1 MKCSVHPVK
10 CLYRRQDMS
19 ENVEAKKGIC
29 MLKVFLVEDESV
41 VREGLRDNI
50 PWQQYGY
57 KFVGEAS
64 DGEMALPMI
73 QKTQPDVLLTDIKM
87 PFMDGLSLSR
97 IVHQEFPDMKIIII
111 SGYDDFEYAR
121 QAISVGVEQYL
132 LKPITRANLQ
142 KVLTELKAK
151 IESEQEQKNYQEKFQ
166 NETREYEQ
174 FSRTNFFMKVFE
186 GRMPVQEIYE
196 EAAKLSLR
204 LNAPCYNLMMFSL
217 LEKRE
222 GANAGF
228 ESEEFARKREEL
240 LHYFVR
246 YPEYIVFRWN
256 INTYGV
262 LMQGSAVQMPDMAD
276 RCLENVERI
285 CQPVEDIF
293 DWYAAVGEPV
303 ERLSMLA
310 ECYSNVNHYFAYR
323 FLVPNEHIFTKEVT
337 DSYMP
342 REEGGRI
349 GDIDCSKVDQELI
362 KDFLLKGSRDEIADF
377 VDSYLLSIQEA
388 LKSRLFQNY
397 LVFHIHFV
405 TMSYVEE
412 IGCDKKELLELLGE
426 EQIQE
431 VNLTLE
437 ELSPYIQNILEKA
450 MELRDRESDNQS
462 KKVLKKALEYIEE
475 NYAQESLSLNTVSGV
490 VNVSPGYFSA
500 IFSQA
505 METTFIEYVT
515 QKRMEKAKK
524 LLRQTEKHS
533 GEIALEV
540 GYKDPHYF
548 SFVFKK
554 TQGCTPREYRSGVKS

>member
-1 MKCSVHPVK
+1 
-10 CLYRRQDMS
+10 
-19 ENVEAKKGIC
+19 
-29 MLKVFLVEDESV
+29 MLKIFLVEDESV

-64 DGEMALPMI
+64 DGEMALPLI

-97 IVHQEFPDMKIIII
+97 IVHQEFPDMKIIIF

-121 QAISVGVEQYL
+121 QAITVGVEQYL
-132 LKPITRANLQ
+132 LKPVTRASLQ
-142 KVLTELKAK
+142 KVLTELRTK
-151 IESEQEQKNYQEKFQ
+151 IENEQEQKNYQEKFQ
-166 NETREYEQ
+166 EEAREYEQ

-186 GRMPVQEIYE
+186 GHMPVQNIYE
-196 EAAKLSLR
+196 EAAKLSLK
-204 LNAPCYNLMMFSL
+204 LNAPCYNLLMFSL
-217 LEKRE
+217 QDKRDGE
-222 GANAGF
+222 NGGY
-228 ESEEFARKREEL
+228 ESEDFARKREEL

-246 YPEYIVFRWN
+246 YPEYLVFRWN

-262 LMQGSAVQMPDMAD
+262 LLQGSAEQMKELTE
-276 RCLENVERI
+276 RCLENIERI
-285 CQPVEDIF
+285 CQPTEEIF

-303 ERLSMLA
+303 ERLSLLT
-310 ECYSNVNHYFAYR
+310 ECYRKANHLFAYR
-323 FLVPNEHIFTKEVT
+323 FLAPDKHIFTQEIIGN
-337 DSYMP
+337 YMP

-349 GDIDCSKVDQELI
+349 GDIDSAKVDQELI
-362 KDFLLKGSRDEIADF
+362 KDFLLRGSHDEIPEF
-377 VDSYLLSIQEA
+377 VDSYLFSIQEA

-397 LVFHIHFV
+397 LVFHVHFV
-405 TMSYVEE
+405 TMAYVEE
-412 IGCDKKELLELLGE
+412 IGCDKKEFLELLGE

-431 VNLTLE
+431 VNRSIE
-437 ELSPYIQNILEKA
+437 ELSLYIQNILEKA
-450 MELRDRESDNQS
+450 MELRDRVSDHQS
-462 KKVLKKALEYIEE
+462 KKILKKALDYIEE
-475 NYAQESLSLNTVSGV
+475 NYTQDTLSLNTVASE
-490 VNVSPGYFSA
+490 VNVSSNYFSA

-505 METTFIEYVT
+505 MQVTFIEYVT

-533 GEIALEV
+533 GDIAQEV

-554 TQGCTPREYRSGVKS
+554 TQGCTPREYRAGVKV

>member
-1 MKCSVHPVK
+1 M
-10 CLYRRQDMS
+10 
-19 ENVEAKKGIC
+19 G
-29 MLKVFLVEDESV
+29 MLKIFLVEDESI

-132 LKPITRANLQ
+132 LKPITRASLQ

-246 YPEYIVFRWN
+246 YPEFIVFRWN

-262 LMQGSAVQMPDMAD
+262 LMQGSAAQMQELAD

-285 CQPVEDIF
+285 CQPAEDIF

-323 FLVPNEHIFTKEVT
+323 FLVPNEHIFTREVT

-342 REEGGRI
+342 REEGGKI

-554 TQGCTPREYRSGVKS
+554 TQGCTPREYRSGAKS

>member
-1 MKCSVHPVK
+1 
-10 CLYRRQDMS
+10 
-19 ENVEAKKGIC
+19 
-29 MLKVFLVEDESV
+29 MLKIFLVEDESI

-132 LKPITRANLQ
+132 LKPITRASLQ
-142 KVLTELKAK
+142 KVLTELKVK

-262 LMQGSAVQMPDMAD
+262 LMQGSAAQMQEMAD

-285 CQPVEDIF
+285 CQPAEDIF

-323 FLVPNEHIFTKEVT
+323 FLVPNEHIFTREVT

-342 REEGGRI
+342 REEGGKI

-412 IGCDKKELLELLGE
+412 IGCDKKEFLELLGE

-475 NYAQESLSLNTVSGV
+475 NYAQESLSLNTVSGA

>member
-1 MKCSVHPVK
+1 M
-10 CLYRRQDMS
+10 
-19 ENVEAKKGIC
+19 G
-29 MLKVFLVEDESV
+29 MLKIFLVEDESI

-228 ESEEFARKREEL
+228 ESEEFATALFCKISGI
-240 LHYFVR
+240 YCF
-246 YPEYIVFRWN
+246 
-256 INTYGV
+256 
-262 LMQGSAVQMPDMAD
+262 
-276 RCLENVERI
+276 
-285 CQPVEDIF
+285 
-293 DWYAAVGEPV
+293 
-303 ERLSMLA
+303 SM
-310 ECYSNVNHYFAYR
+310 
-323 FLVPNEHIFTKEVT
+323 EH
-337 DSYMP
+337 
-342 REEGGRI
+342 
-349 GDIDCSKVDQELI
+349 
-362 KDFLLKGSRDEIADF
+362 
-377 VDSYLLSIQEA
+377 
-388 LKSRLFQNY
+388 
-397 LVFHIHFV
+397 
-405 TMSYVEE
+405 
-412 IGCDKKELLELLGE
+412 
-426 EQIQE
+426 
-431 VNLTLE
+431 
-437 ELSPYIQNILEKA
+437 
-450 MELRDRESDNQS
+450 
-462 KKVLKKALEYIEE
+462 
-475 NYAQESLSLNTVSGV
+475 
-490 VNVSPGYFSA
+490 
-500 IFSQA
+500 
-505 METTFIEYVT
+505 
-515 QKRMEKAKK
+515 
-524 LLRQTEKHS
+524 
-533 GEIALEV
+533 
-540 GYKDPHYF
+540 
-548 SFVFKK
+548 
-554 TQGCTPREYRSGVKS
+554 

>member
-1 MKCSVHPVK
+1 
-10 CLYRRQDMS
+10 
-19 ENVEAKKGIC
+19 
-29 MLKVFLVEDESV
+29 MLKIFLVEDESI

-132 LKPITRANLQ
+132 LKPITRASLQ
-142 KVLTELKAK
+142 KVLTELKVK

-246 YPEYIVFRWN
+246 YPEFIVFRWN

-262 LMQGSAVQMPDMAD
+262 LMQGSAAQMQEMAD

-323 FLVPNEHIFTKEVT
+323 FLVPNEHIFTREVT

-342 REEGGRI
+342 REEGGKI

-412 IGCDKKELLELLGE
+412 IGCDKKEFLELLGE

-475 NYAQESLSLNTVSGV
+475 NYAQESLSLNTVSGA

>member
-1 MKCSVHPVK
+1 M
-10 CLYRRQDMS
+10 
-19 ENVEAKKGIC
+19 G
-29 MLKVFLVEDESV
+29 MLKIFLVEDESI

-132 LKPITRANLQ
+132 LKPITRASLQ

-246 YPEYIVFRWN
+246 YPEFIVFRWN

-262 LMQGSAVQMPDMAD
+262 LMQGSAAQMQELAD

-285 CQPVEDIF
+285 CQPAEDIF

-323 FLVPNEHIFTKEVT
+323 FLVPNEHIFTREVT

-342 REEGGRI
+342 REEGGKI

-412 IGCDKKELLELLGE
+412 IGCDKKEFLELLGE

-431 VNLTLE
+431 VNLTID

-554 TQGCTPREYRSGVKS
+554 TQGCTPREYRSGAKS

>member
-10 CLYRRQDMS
+10 CLYRIQDMS
-19 ENVEAKKGIC
+19 ENVKAKKGIC

-186 GRMPVQEIYE
+186 GHMPVQEIYE

-240 LHYFVR
+240 LRYFVR

-262 LMQGSAVQMPDMAD
+262 LMQGSAVQMQDMAD

-342 REEGGRI
+342 REEGGKI

-462 KKVLKKALEYIEE
+462 KKVLKKAIEYIEE